1 MSENVQTFSG
11 KVNVADNLLVGTSHF
26 FVDRQNNRVG
36 IGTSTPDASS
46 MLDVTGNIKSGGT
59 ITATGGFSGDGSGLS
74 GVNSDSGSW
83 VNGSSSNIHL
93 AVSTDKVG
101 IGTATPMTKL
111 DIECNAAQPSIVFSD
126 TSNSRYQ
133 TGIGSIHVSGQGQ
146 RLDFYTGDSGA
157 NGTLLTNSPRM
168 SITGTGNVGI
178 GTDEPETLF
187 QIGSKAQTTGVNYL
201 KIRGNNTST
210 FSDICGIIFNNSSNA
225 SLDGLRGESK
235 IINERAGNNY
245 GSTLAFYT
253 NPTDV
258 GTGGTGVD
266 SVKRMV
272 IDENGDLSVVGGI
285 YDTKFKLKKGGTIC
299 REYTTGAG
307 DLGAGLHFTE
317 DGFYPTDKDGNL
329 SNGVVN
335 FGGESNRF
343 NSLYAKD
350 SVYVSDYFEH
360 GGSNFFG
367 KRHPAINGILAGM
380 EIENTTLGG
389 NYSQKVHLRSHYYGV
404 SHGRRLTVNESGFVG
419 IGTESPSYKLHVSA
433 GDNSIT
439 FYGPNTSWNSTLA
452 VGAASDKTSSGNTGL
467 AQCIST
473 NGNLHL
479 DAGHTR
485 DIYMN
490 YYRGSYIRHN
500 GSGLYSDDR
509 LKSEEELITNATDTL
524 LKLSPQK
531 YLKRRTLRED
541 EDRDPIIETG
551 LIAQDIWYDAPE
563 LRHLVH
569 LGADATPVDTKPV
582 APVDGDIQQDP
593 DYSSWG
599 PNEASVNYDGLI
611 AYLIKSN
618 QEIYEELQTTKS
630 VLEADLQTT
639 KEDLQ
644 TTKEDLQSKA
654 TLEDLQTVKTQLQT
668 TNEQNQKL
676 EARIAFLETALISR

>member
-1 MSENVQTFSG
+1 MSDTNVHRVVG
-11 KVNVADNLLVGTSHF
+11 NLLVGTSHF
-26 FVDRQNNRVG
+26 FVDTTTNQVG
-36 IGTSTPDASS
+36 VNTSTPGAALDVQGGDVKVGSGITLASS
-46 MLDVTGNIKSGGT
+46 TGT
-59 ITATGGFSGDGSGLS
+59 ITATGFSGNGSGLT

-83 VNGSSSNIHL
+83 VNGTNSNVHL
-93 AVSTDKVG
+93 ATSTDKVG
-101 IGTATPMTKL
+101 IGTT
-111 DIECNAAQPSIVFSD
+111 
-126 TSNSRYQ
+126 
-133 TGIGSIHVSGQGQ
+133 
-146 RLDFYTGDSGA
+146 
-157 NGTLLTNSPRM
+157 
-168 SITGTGNVGI
+168 
-178 GTDEPETLF
+178 EPETIF

-201 KIRGNNTST
+201 KIRGNNVSA
-210 FSDICGIIFNNSSNA
+210 SALPDICGIIFNNSDIA

-245 GSTLAFYT
+245 GSALAFYT
-253 NPTDV
+253 NPTDA

-272 IDENGDLSVVGGI
+272 IDENGDLSVVGGV

-433 GDNSIT
+433 GNDSIT

-452 VGAASDKTSSGNTGL
+452 VGAANDKTSSGNTGL

-490 YYRGSYIRHN
+490 YYRGNYIRHH
-500 GSGLYSDDR
+500 GSGVYSDDR

-531 YLKRRTLRED
+531 YLKRRTFRED

-551 LIAQDIWYDAPE
+551 LIAQDIWYDVPE

-618 QEIYEELQTTKS
+618 QEIYEELQTTKTTLEEHTHSDLEERLKADLQTTKS

-644 TTKEDLQSKA
+644 TTLTELAETKTDL
-654 TLEDLQTVKTQLQT
+654 EEKTYQIIS
-668 TNEQNQKL
+668 L
-676 EARIAFLETALISR
+676 EARMAALEQKNIGTN

>member
-59 ITATGGFSGDGSGLS
+59 ITATGGFTGNGSGLS

-83 VNGSSSNIHL
+83 VNGTNSNVHL
-93 AVSTDKVG
+93 ATLTDKVG
-101 IGTATPMTKL
+101 VGTT
-111 DIECNAAQPSIVFSD
+111 
-126 TSNSRYQ
+126 
-133 TGIGSIHVSGQGQ
+133 
-146 RLDFYTGDSGA
+146 
-157 NGTLLTNSPRM
+157 
-168 SITGTGNVGI
+168 
-178 GTDEPETLF
+178 EPETIF

-201 KIRGNNTST
+201 KIRGNNVSA
-210 FSDICGIIFNNSSNA
+210 SALPDICGIIFNNSDIA

-245 GSTLAFYT
+245 GSALAFYT
-253 NPTDV
+253 NPTDA
-258 GTGGTGVD
+258 GTGGGVD
-266 SVKRMV
+266 SVKRMI

-307 DLGAGLHFTE
+307 DLGVGLHFTE
-317 DGFYPTDKDGNL
+317 NAFFPTDKDGNL

-335 FGGESNRF
+335 LGSESYRF
-343 NSLYAKD
+343 DSLWARD
-350 SVYVSDYFEH
+350 SVYVSDYHEH

-367 KRHPAINGILAGM
+367 KRHTAINGILAGM

-389 NYSQKVHLRSHYYGV
+389 NYSQKVHLRSHHYGV
-404 SHGRRLTVNESGFVG
+404 SHGRRLTVTENGNVG
-419 IGTESPSYKLHVSA
+419 LGTESPSYKLHVSA
-433 GDNSIT
+433 GNDSIT
-439 FYGPNTSWNSTLA
+439 FYGPNSSWGGYLA
-452 VGAASDKTSSGNTGL
+452 VGAANDKTSWASSVT

-479 DAGHTR
+479 DAGYNR

-490 YYRGSYIRHN
+490 YYRGNYIRHH
-500 GSGLYSDDR
+500 GSGVYSDDR

-541 EDRDPIIETG
+541 EVRDPIIETG
-551 LIAQDIWYDAPE
+551 LMAQDMWYDAPE

-569 LGADATPVDTKPV
+569 LGADANPVDTKPV

-599 PNEASVNYDGLI
+599 PNEACVNYDGLI

-618 QEIYEELQTTKS
+618 QEIYEDLQSTKINLQSTQTDLQTAKTQ
-630 VLEADLQTT
+630 LEADLQTT
-639 KEDLQ
+639 RTELTETKADLQ
-644 TTKEDLQSKA
+644 TTQTELTDAKTDL
-654 TLEDLQTVKTQLQT
+654 EEKTYQIIS
-668 TNEQNQKL
+668 L
-676 EARIAFLETALISR
+676 EARLAALEQKFISN

>member
-1 MSENVQTFSG
+1 MSENVQSFSG

-59 ITATGGFSGDGSGLS
+59 ITATGGFTGNGSGLS

-83 VNGSSSNIHL
+83 VNGTNSNVHL
-93 AVSTDKVG
+93 ATLTDKVG
-101 IGTATPMTKL
+101 VGTT
-111 DIECNAAQPSIVFSD
+111 
-126 TSNSRYQ
+126 
-133 TGIGSIHVSGQGQ
+133 
-146 RLDFYTGDSGA
+146 
-157 NGTLLTNSPRM
+157 
-168 SITGTGNVGI
+168 
-178 GTDEPETLF
+178 EPETIF

-201 KIRGNNTST
+201 KIRGNNVSA
-210 FSDICGIIFNNSSNA
+210 SALPDICGIIFNNSDIA

-245 GSTLAFYT
+245 GSALAFYT
-253 NPTDV
+253 NPTDA
-258 GTGGTGVD
+258 GTGGGVD
-266 SVKRMV
+266 SVKRMI

-307 DLGAGLHFTE
+307 DLGVGLHFTE
-317 DGFYPTDKDGNL
+317 NAFFPTDKDGNL

-335 FGGESNRF
+335 LGSESYRF
-343 NSLYAKD
+343 DSLWARD
-350 SVYVSDYFEH
+350 SVYVSDYHEH

-367 KRHPAINGILAGM
+367 KRHTAINGILAGM

-389 NYSQKVHLRSHYYGV
+389 NYSQKVHLRSHHYGV
-404 SHGRRLTVNESGFVG
+404 SHGRRLTVTENGNVG
-419 IGTESPSYKLHVSA
+419 LGTESPSYKLHVSA
-433 GDNSIT
+433 GNDSIT
-439 FYGPNTSWNSTLA
+439 FYGPNSSWGGYLA
-452 VGAASDKTSSGNTGL
+452 VGAANDKTSWASSVT

-479 DAGHTR
+479 DAGYNR

-490 YYRGSYIRHN
+490 YYRGNYIRHH
-500 GSGLYSDDR
+500 GSGVYSDDR

-541 EDRDPIIETG
+541 EVRDPIIETG
-551 LIAQDIWYDAPE
+551 LMAQDMWYDAPE

-569 LGADATPVDTKPV
+569 LGADANPVDTKPV

-599 PNEASVNYDGLI
+599 PNEACVNYDGLI

-618 QEIYEELQTTKS
+618 QEIYEDLQSTKINLQSTQTDLQTAKTQ
-630 VLEADLQTT
+630 LEADLQTT
-639 KEDLQ
+639 QTELTETKADLQ
-644 TTKEDLQSKA
+644 TTQTELSDAKTDL
-654 TLEDLQTVKTQLQT
+654 EEKTYQIIS
-668 TNEQNQKL
+668 L
-676 EARIAFLETALISR
+676 EARLAALEQKFISN

>member
-1 MSENVQTFSG
+1 MSENVQSFSG

-46 MLDVTGNIKSGGT
+46 MLDVTGNIRAGGT
-59 ITATGGFSGDGSGLS
+59 ITATGGFTGNGSGLS

-83 VNGSSSNIHL
+83 VNGTNSNVHL
-93 AVSTDKVG
+93 ATLTDKVG
-101 IGTATPMTKL
+101 VGTT
-111 DIECNAAQPSIVFSD
+111 
-126 TSNSRYQ
+126 
-133 TGIGSIHVSGQGQ
+133 
-146 RLDFYTGDSGA
+146 
-157 NGTLLTNSPRM
+157 
-168 SITGTGNVGI
+168 
-178 GTDEPETLF
+178 EPETIF

-201 KIRGNNTST
+201 KIRGNNVSA
-210 FSDICGIIFNNSSNA
+210 SALPDICGIIFNNSDIA

-245 GSTLAFYT
+245 GSALAFYT
-253 NPTDV
+253 NPTDA
-258 GTGGTGVD
+258 GTGGGVD
-266 SVKRMV
+266 SVKRMI

-307 DLGAGLHFTE
+307 DLGVGLHFTE
-317 DGFYPTDKDGNL
+317 NAFFPTDKDGNL

-335 FGGESNRF
+335 LGSESYRF
-343 NSLYAKD
+343 DSLWARD
-350 SVYVSDYFEH
+350 SVYVSDYHEH

-367 KRHPAINGILAGM
+367 KRHTAINGILAGM

-389 NYSQKVHLRSHYYGV
+389 NYSQKVHLRSHHYGV
-404 SHGRRLTVNESGFVG
+404 SHGRRLTVTENGNVG
-419 IGTESPSYKLHVSA
+419 LGTESPSYKLHVSA
-433 GDNSIT
+433 GNDSIT
-439 FYGPNTSWNSTLA
+439 FYGPNSSWGGYLA
-452 VGAASDKTSSGNTGL
+452 VGAANDKTSWASSVT

-479 DAGHTR
+479 DAGYNR

-490 YYRGSYIRHN
+490 YYRGNYIRHH
-500 GSGLYSDDR
+500 GSGVYSDDR

-541 EDRDPIIETG
+541 EVRDPIIETG
-551 LIAQDIWYDAPE
+551 LMAQDMWYDAPE

-569 LGADATPVDTKPV
+569 LGADANPVDTKPV

-599 PNEASVNYDGLI
+599 PNEACVNYDGLI

-618 QEIYEELQTTKS
+618 QEIYEDLQSTKINLQSTQTDLQTAKTQ
-630 VLEADLQTT
+630 LEADLQTT
-639 KEDLQ
+639 RTELTETKADLQ
-644 TTKEDLQSKA
+644 TTQTELSDAKTDL
-654 TLEDLQTVKTQLQT
+654 EEKTYQIIS
-668 TNEQNQKL
+668 L
-676 EARIAFLETALISR
+676 EARLAALEQKFISN

>member
-1 MSENVQTFSG
+1 MSENVQSFSG

-59 ITATGGFSGDGSGLS
+59 ITATGGFNGNGSGLS

-83 VNGSSSNIHL
+83 VNGTNSNVHL
-93 AVSTDKVG
+93 ATLTDKVG
-101 IGTATPMTKL
+101 VGTT
-111 DIECNAAQPSIVFSD
+111 
-126 TSNSRYQ
+126 
-133 TGIGSIHVSGQGQ
+133 
-146 RLDFYTGDSGA
+146 
-157 NGTLLTNSPRM
+157 
-168 SITGTGNVGI
+168 
-178 GTDEPETLF
+178 EPETIF

-201 KIRGNNTST
+201 KIRGNNVSA
-210 FSDICGIIFNNSSNA
+210 SALPDICGIIFNNSDIA

-245 GSTLAFYT
+245 GSALAFYT
-253 NPTDV
+253 NPTDA
-258 GTGGTGVD
+258 GTGGGVD
-266 SVKRMV
+266 SVKRMI

-307 DLGAGLHFTE
+307 DLGVGLHFTE
-317 DGFYPTDKDGNL
+317 NAFFPTDKDGNL

-335 FGGESNRF
+335 LGSESYRF
-343 NSLYAKD
+343 DSLWARD
-350 SVYVSDYFEH
+350 SVYVSDYHEH

-367 KRHPAINGILAGM
+367 KRHTAINGILAGM

-389 NYSQKVHLRSHYYGV
+389 NYSQKVHLRSHHYGV
-404 SHGRRLTVNESGFVG
+404 SHGRRLTVTENGNVG
-419 IGTESPSYKLHVSA
+419 LGTESPSYKLHVSA
-433 GDNSIT
+433 GNDSIT
-439 FYGPNTSWNSTLA
+439 FYGPNSSWGGYLA
-452 VGAASDKTSSGNTGL
+452 VGAANDKTSWASSVT

-479 DAGHTR
+479 DAGYNR

-490 YYRGSYIRHN
+490 YYRGNYIRHH
-500 GSGLYSDDR
+500 GSGVYSDDR

-541 EDRDPIIETG
+541 EVRDPIIETG
-551 LIAQDIWYDAPE
+551 LMAQDMWYDAPE

-569 LGADATPVDTKPV
+569 LGADANPVDTKPV

-599 PNEASVNYDGLI
+599 PNEACVNYDGLI

-618 QEIYEELQTTKS
+618 QEIYEDLQSTKINLQSTQTDLQTAKTQ
-630 VLEADLQTT
+630 LEADLQTT
-639 KEDLQ
+639 RTELTETKADLQ
-644 TTKEDLQSKA
+644 TTQTELSDAKTDL
-654 TLEDLQTVKTQLQT
+654 EEKTYQIIS
-668 TNEQNQKL
+668 L
-676 EARIAFLETALISR
+676 EARLAALEQKFISN

>member
-11 KVNVADNLLVGTSHF
+11 KVNVADNLLVGTAHF

-59 ITATGGFSGDGSGLS
+59 ITATGGFNGNGSGLS

-83 VNGSSSNIHL
+83 VNGTNSNVHL
-93 AVSTDKVG
+93 ATLTDKVG
-101 IGTATPMTKL
+101 VGTT
-111 DIECNAAQPSIVFSD
+111 
-126 TSNSRYQ
+126 
-133 TGIGSIHVSGQGQ
+133 
-146 RLDFYTGDSGA
+146 
-157 NGTLLTNSPRM
+157 
-168 SITGTGNVGI
+168 
-178 GTDEPETLF
+178 EPETIF

-201 KIRGNNTST
+201 KIRGNNVSA
-210 FSDICGIIFNNSSNA
+210 SALPDICGIIFNNSDIA

-245 GSTLAFYT
+245 GSALAFYT
-253 NPTDV
+253 NPTDA
-258 GTGGTGVD
+258 GTGGGVD
-266 SVKRMV
+266 SVKRMI

-307 DLGAGLHFTE
+307 DLGVGLHFTE
-317 DGFYPTDKDGNL
+317 NAFFPTDKDGNL

-335 FGGESNRF
+335 LGSESYRF
-343 NSLYAKD
+343 DSLWARD
-350 SVYVSDYFEH
+350 SVYVSDYHEH

-367 KRHPAINGILAGM
+367 KRHTAINGILAGM

-389 NYSQKVHLRSHYYGV
+389 NYSQKVHLRSHHYGV
-404 SHGRRLTVNESGFVG
+404 SHGRRLTVTENGNVG
-419 IGTESPSYKLHVSA
+419 LGTESPSYKLHVSA
-433 GDNSIT
+433 GNDSIT
-439 FYGPNTSWNSTLA
+439 FYGPNSSWGGYLA
-452 VGAASDKTSSGNTGL
+452 VGAANDKTSWASSVT

-479 DAGHTR
+479 DAGYNR

-490 YYRGSYIRHN
+490 YYRGNYIRHH
-500 GSGLYSDDR
+500 GSGVYSDDR

-541 EDRDPIIETG
+541 EVRDPIIETG
-551 LIAQDIWYDAPE
+551 LMAQDMWYDAPE

-569 LGADATPVDTKPV
+569 LGADANPVDTKPV

-599 PNEASVNYDGLI
+599 PNEACVNYDGLI

-618 QEIYEELQTTKS
+618 QEIYEDLQSTKINLQSTQTDLQTAKTQ
-630 VLEADLQTT
+630 LEADLQTT
-639 KEDLQ
+639 RTELTETKADLQ
-644 TTKEDLQSKA
+644 TTQTELSDAKTDL
-654 TLEDLQTVKTQLQT
+654 EEKTYQIIS
-668 TNEQNQKL
+668 L
-676 EARIAFLETALISR
+676 EARLAALEQKFISN